1 MSKFKYYSTFI
12 LIILP
17 LFSVCKLYSD
27 AVDRAWQTALN
38 PVTLSLRNKLLNDDY
53 TVKFTVKSSTEDKQ
67 WSCILQSE
75 PNAWNHPQFPNDF
88 DGPTVDKNSPQEY
101 SWSAHIL
108 EQDGKRV
115 LGGRFIY
122 PSHDFGNPSK
132 TNSENQ

>member
-1 MSKFKYYSTFI
+1 MSTFKYYSTSI
-12 LIILP
+12 LIILS
-17 LFSVCKLYSD
+17 LFSACKLCSD
-27 AVDRAWQTALN
+27 AVDRAWQTTLN

-53 TVKFTVKSSTEDKQ
+53 TIKFVVKSSTEDKQ

-108 EQDGKRV
+108 EQHGKRV

-132 TNSENQ
+132 TNTENQ